1 MAPMK
6 RLRPADIEDGDDN
19 EEPDV
24 RLATG
29 QTNLGQDTRKKPRV
43 SYEVSSAE
51 SSEESSDDNEVI
63 EEQESTFR
71 SQQQNSGSLGNTPA
85 DNGILESVT
94 CSNFMCHNFL
104 EVPLGPLINFII
116 GHNGS
121 GKSAILTAITICLG
135 GKATATNRGQSLKS
149 FIKQGKD
156 SATLIVKIKNKGD
169 SSYQSEVYGDSI
181 LVERHFTRSGTS
193 NFKLK
198 SATGRLISTRKADLE
213 EICDYFALQIDNP
226 MNVLTQDMARQ
237 FLSNSTP
244 QDKYKF
250 FMKGTQLEHL
260 DGDYLQIEQS
270 IDRMDQDLGKNL
282 ADIGAYEEEAK
293 KAKRNLDLSN
303 KHDTLRETIRIL
315 SPQMAWAQVEEIE
328 RKLADTEQELA
339 KITEDI
345 AVAEQKTN
353 TCTDEF
359 EVADLEFQGH
369 TRQAEEL
376 QETLAPHA
384 NHKDQAKQKHDQA
397 KKEALE
403 LQFEQRK
410 IKDLMKSTRER
421 MKRGE
426 SDIAEEHR
434 RLEEINGGSN
444 TRRLVELEE
453 KRSQLSDARN
463 RKDDH
468 DNGLIRLEEDRRRA
482 LDEVEKSKE
491 PISRQRQD
499 VQKCE
504 ERLNRLIRDKGKQEG
519 AYHPGLPRLLRAI
532 REDGGF
538 QQMPIGPIG
547 YHVQL
552 KKPAWSSI
560 LEKSLGGMLNTFIV
574 TSKSDQTKLSQM
586 MARCQCQYPIV
597 IGNNGRVD
605 TTNHEPDLR
614 FETVL
619 KVLEIDED
627 LVRKQLIINHA
638 IEQTILIDSR
648 EEVMREM
655 NETKLANVKQ
665 CYTHNVRG
673 SGLRYSYGWGGGL
686 VQGYVAPWT
695 GQPRMK
701 TDVEYQVNACRTELQ
716 RLRAQLNDLERIL
729 RERQSNLKN
738 CEQAITRHK
747 RDSHELRVEMQRV
760 EGDVENIQDAIERDS
775 LDEGK
780 LDALKEGLQE
790 AKEELVTHEASYSD
804 SVNAID
810 KAREVLKVCK
820 EEMSAIDGEV
830 AEIQAKVRKAEG
842 RKIKSNERRDVA
854 LRNKNAAF
862 AGLENQRRNKAKVE
876 EQRVLDARTVDNYAS
891 QANAIHERVAVPA
904 GETASS
910 LEKKLDK
917 ISDDLQRWDNRL
929 GGTKEQISA
938 VAARKV
944 RDFHEAKKKVED
956 VEQLAQLL
964 KTTLVNRKE
973 RWKLFQRAITA
984 RARVQFMWML
994 SERSFRGRLLANHK
1008 EKKLDLVVEPDPTKV
1023 GKGREA
1029 KTLSGGEKSFSTIC
1043 LLLSLWDAMG
1053 APVRCLDEFDV
1064 FMDSVNREVSMRKM
1078 VSAHAIRLDGDLFD
1092 RLSQIEAARYSVGK
1106 QFVLITP
1113 GSMGSVSSSH
1123 DVKIIK

>member
-1 MAPMK
+1 MAPAK
-6 RLRPADIEDGDDN
+6 RIRPAEDEEDDDS
-19 EEPDV
+19 EEMAH
-24 RLATG
+24 RLATS
-29 QTNLGQDTRKKPRV
+29 QTNQGQDTRKKARL
-43 SYEVSSAE
+43 SYDVSSGE
-51 SSEESSDDNEVI
+51 SSEESSDDEEVI
-63 EEQESTFR
+63 EEQENSFR

-149 FIKQGKD
+149 FIKEGKD
-156 SATLIVKIKNKGD
+156 SATLNVKIKNKGD
-169 SSYQSEVYGDSI
+169 SSYQSDVYGDSI
-181 LVERHFTRSGTS
+181 IVERHFTRSGTS

-270 IDRMDQDLGKNL
+270 IDRMDQDLAKNL
-282 ADIGAYEEEAK
+282 ADVGAYEEAAR
-293 KAKRNLDLSN
+293 KARHTLEMSE
-303 KHDTLRETIRIL
+303 KHDSLREKVRSL
-315 SPQMAWAQVEEIE
+315 SWQMAWAQVEEVE
-328 RKLADTEQELA
+328 QTLADYDDGLA
-339 KITEDI
+339 KTTEDI
-345 AVAEQKTN
+345 AVAERKTI
-353 TCTDEF
+353 TCTDDF
-359 EVADLEFQGH
+359 DTADLEFQG
-369 TRQAEEL
+369 TGRQVEEF
-376 QETLAPHA
+376 QEALAPHA
-384 NHKDQAKQKHDQA
+384 SQKDQAKQKHDQA
-397 KKEALE
+397 KKEAFD
-403 LQFEQRK
+403 LQLEQRK
-410 IKDLMKSTRER
+410 IKDLMRSTEGRI
-421 MKRGE
+421 KRGE

-434 RLEEINGGSN
+434 TLEEINGGSN

-453 KRSQLSDARN
+453 KRSQLSDVRN
-463 RKDDH
+463 RLNEH
-468 DNGLIRLEEDRRRA
+468 ENGLIRLEDERRRA
-482 LDEVEKSKE
+482 ADEVEKSKE
-491 PISRQRQD
+491 PISKQRQD
-499 VQKCE
+499 VQSCE
-504 ERLNRLIRDKGKQEG
+504 ERLNRLIRDKGKQDG
-519 AYHPGLPRLLRAI
+519 AYNSNLPRLLRAI
-532 REDGGF
+532 REDSSF
-538 QQMPIGPIG
+538 QQTPIGPVG
-547 YHVQL
+547 YHVRL

-574 TSKSDQTKLSQM
+574 ISKPDQTKLSQM

-605 TTNHEPDLR
+605 TTNHEPDPQ

-627 LVRKQLIINHA
+627 LVRKQLIINHS
-638 IEQTILIDSR
+638 IEQTILIETR
-648 EEVMREM
+648 QEVMKVM
-655 NETKLANVKQ
+655 NETRLSNVKQ
-665 CYTHNVRG
+665 CYTHNTRG

-686 VQGYVAPWT
+686 IQGYVPPWN

-701 TDVEYQVNACRTELQ
+701 TDVEYQVNSCRSELQ
-716 RLRAQLNDLERIL
+716 RLRAHLNDLERTV
-729 RERQSNLKN
+729 RERQTSLKN

-747 RDSHELRVEMQRV
+747 RESREQRVDMQRV
-760 EGDVENIQDAIERDS
+760 ESDVENIQDALERDS
-775 LDEGK
+775 LEEGK
-780 LDALKEGLQE
+780 LDALKDGLKE
-790 AKEELVTHEASYSD
+790 AEEEKVTNEASYGD
-804 SVNAID
+804 SVVAMD
-810 KAREVLKVCK
+810 KAREALRVCR

-830 AEIQAKVRKAEG
+830 AEIQAKVRKAEN
-842 RKIKSNERRDVA
+842 KKLKSTERREAA

-862 AGLENQRRNKAKVE
+862 ADLEARQKSKEKMEKQRTEHAKTVSLYI
-876 EQRVLDARTVDNYAS
+876 EQAS
-891 QANAIHERVAVPA
+891 AVHERVAIEA
-904 GETASS
+904 GETPTSV
-910 LEKKLDK
+910 EKKLDK
-917 ISDDLQRWDNRL
+917 LREDLKRWETRL
-929 GGTKEQISA
+929 GGNRQQIA
-938 VAARKV
+938 EAAARKV
-944 RDFHEAKKKVED
+944 RDFREAKRKVED

-973 RWKLFQRAITA
+973 RWKQFQRAITA

-994 SERSFRGRLLANHK
+994 SERSFRGRLLANHR

-1078 VSAHAIRLDGDLFD
+1078 
-1092 RLSQIEAARYSVGK
+1092 IEAARYSVGK